1 MRRGGG
7 VFNDGGDKMLD
18 ADEGMLT
25 SQARDVTPG
34 DADVLE
40 QILHVKQYEKV
51 KKEKKTNKNPD
62 PPFSAQQRESD
73 YMS

>member
-1 MRRGGG
+1 M
-7 VFNDGGDKMLD
+7 FNDGGDKMLD

-51 KKEKKTNKNPD
+51 KKGEENKQKPGSSF
-62 PPFSAQQRESD
+62 FSTTT
-73 YMS
+73 